1 MSFLPPKEA
10 RTGQRRPRLCFAFG
24 SDIPSAAT
32 AHDQAQVLTNP
43 VSSLQA
49 ESYTAADAETM
60 ELPDNEDGAAQAKND
75 PFARLEKGVEDK
87 RRGREGAERIAEL
100 REDSSAKYEDDYAIN
115 KALRRQ
121 LRYASPLNIGLVA
134 AACAVRCVCWFH
146 GSLQADLQHALW
158 KVSGACKV

>member
-1 MSFLPPKEA
+1 M
-10 RTGQRRPRLCFAFG
+10 CFAYG
-24 SDIPSAAT
+24 LDVPSAGSAPDKT
-32 AHDQAQVLTNP
+32 QGLTNP
-43 VSSLQA
+43 VPSLQA

-121 LRYASPLNIGLVA
+121 LRYAFPLIIGGV
-134 AACAVRCVCWFH
+134 
-146 GSLQADLQHALW
+146 Q
-158 KVSGACKV
+158 